1 MQGYSL
7 VTRHVPRIITRA
19 QDNGHYMFEVGPS
32 FSNPAK
38 AVVSLLLN
46 HPGVSVFR
54 DRNSIEV
61 ELADLLHRHVTSID
75 ASLQGDAQNQQK
87 IAKALDSLR
96 PKDGNKELTFDGIS
110 WHRLLVRESTLTPH
124 SSKLKSCPCNYETSA
139 HSVPVLSCCSPC
151 SSYFSVGS
159 LQTIQWIS

>member
-1 MQGYSL
+1 MQGYWL
-7 VTRHVPRIITRA
+7 VTRHVPHTITRL
-19 QDNGHYMFEVGPS
+19 QVNGHYMFEVGAS
-32 FSNPAK
+32 FNNPAR

-46 HPGVSVFR
+46 QPGVSVFR

-87 IAKALDSLR
+87 IAKALDSLK

-110 WHRLLVRESTLTPH
+110 WHRLLVRASAFTPH
-124 SSKLKSCPCNYETSA
+124 SSNLKCCPRNHEATA
-139 HSVPVLSCCSPC
+139 HSVLVLSCCSPC

-159 LQTIQWIS
+159 LQTNQWIS